1 MSRFRRK
8 GTYNLQ
14 FYQSSHGIKI
24 AIITVMKKL
33 NLFLVPLFLLNIT
46 LHFYNP
52 ANVGKERGSII
63 SASRK
68 RIYFNQSFW
77 VLKLRNMY
85 GKIIK
90 VELGPC
96 EFMQGFSPEVGD
108 ALEVEG
114 SFLSVAKQPIVIAR
128 KITWKGR
135 TWILRTKEGFPLWR
149 KKGK

>member
-1 MSRFRRK
+1 
-8 GTYNLQ
+8 
-14 FYQSSHGIKI
+14 
-24 AIITVMKKL
+24 
-33 NLFLVPLFLLNIT
+33 
-46 LHFYNP
+46 
-52 ANVGKERGSII
+52 
-63 SASRK
+63 
-68 RIYFNQSFW
+68 
-77 VLKLRNMY
+77 MY